1 MANFLDDLSTYN
13 AKAALA
19 ISQAV
24 SKGELERASMMSGL
38 KTTANDT
45 SLSESVRLD
54 ALTALINI
62 GNLLDVPL
70 PPYFPS
76 VTTYA
81 NTQSYQGIHNDLSGL
96 QGGTAGEYYHLTQAQ
111 VTKVNNA
118 AVLGDISWANL
129 QGSYT
134 SNAGI
139 TAALNAKQNALSGT
153 GFVKISG
160 TTISYD
166 NTSYLSTIS
175 GIAAGGELS
184 GTYPNPVLSNAAV
197 IGKLLTGWNGAVSPA
212 AISSSDTILTAL
224 QKLNANIND
233 VIANPSGVASVSLTT
248 NATTV
253 FTTTTSPQTGAAVL
267 DVSLNT
273 QNANRFLA
281 SSSTINGTVPT
292 FRTITSSDL
301 PNSGVTAGTY
311 GSNLL
316 IPIVT
321 VDGKGR
327 LTSVTTVAS
336 ASGGQVNSVTMTVP
350 AGAIFNAVNS
360 GTAINPIVGFTLQT
374 QTANTVFA
382 GPTTGSAATPGFRAL
397 VLADIGFNFPI
408 TQIDGLQDALDGY
421 LTDSLAVNTIFM
433 GNTASAAVNS
443 VVAGDLTA
451 SFAIVSG
458 TNEAQFTIAN
468 GAVTYPKIQDVQSQT
483 VLGRYAL
490 TNGQVQELYFNA
502 SDFAINSSTG
512 EIGLVSPNVP
522 ILTSKGDLLTHT
534 GVALARLPIG
544 ANATFLMAD
553 TAATTGNKW
562 VAMSGDAT
570 IAVSGAVTIANAA
583 VTLAKMANL
592 PANTVIGNNTGSSG
606 VPLALTQTQLTALIN
621 QFSSSLSGVVPASG
635 GGTANF
641 LRADGV
647 WTSPTGSGTVNS
659 GTQYQLAYY
668 ATSGTAV
675 SGLTAPTA
683 NRALVSDANG
693 LPIAST
699 TTTTQVQ
706 YLSGATGTTGTTTTN
721 LVFSTNP
728 VLYSPQFG
736 DSATNGHT
744 HYRKAGGSAPTGINN
759 YATLFFR
766 EQGGNK
772 RMAVIFDN
780 DTFQSELLFAA
791 TTSTK
796 TYTFPD
802 QSGTVALIDS
812 TQTLTIPAG
821 GGNSG
826 KLTLGGSTSGSVSLQ
841 APATVTGAGIY
852 TLPNAYPTGAN
863 QFLTAT
869 TGGVMSWVAVSGG
882 TGDVVGPGSATD
894 GNFAV
899 FSGTTGKL
907 LANPSVATLSTAG
920 QATFNSGVDVGV
932 SSSVTGTIVFR
943 NSSNAFTTTVQAS
956 TSAAANINYYWPTT
970 APTAGQILSSDA
982 SGNLSW
988 TVAGAGNM
996 ILASTQTNTGAK
1008 TFNSGTLILAG
1019 SSSGTTTLNAS
1030 ATASGTVTLPA
1041 LTGTVALLENA
1052 QTFSGA
1058 KTFSAQAVFSSSPAS
1073 ATSVSI
1079 SPTTGSTTNAQLTIG
1094 GSTINWMNFNNTSN
1108 IAVPSFTTRSAG
1120 TKITFYP
1127 NISASSIDAA
1137 IGTEGSGPILW
1148 LSAPNFIRFYPNN
1161 GGGVTSPIAA
1171 AQFEYSNTVR
1181 GLNLTADSTT
1191 NNSIPA
1197 LFFSGSPNAQY
1208 MQFGSVSANPAFTVG
1223 SVVRSL
1229 GTKIVLFANNTF
1241 ASLDYAIGVGSAQT
1255 WISSGGT
1262 INFYPNSTTAALAI
1276 SGTAL
1281 TIATGVNLVLST
1293 SGAGTR
1299 IGTGTSQLL
1308 SFWNKTPIVQ
1318 PTTGITGATRVG
1330 GAGTTVTTTDTYGG
1344 YTIAQIAAALINTGI
1359 LA

>member
-1 MANFLDDLSTYN
+1 MSVFFDTDAFKSEFL
-13 AKAALA
+13 
-19 ISQAV
+19 
-24 SKGELERASMMSGL
+24 
-38 KTTANDT
+38 
-45 SLSESVRLD
+45 
-54 ALTALINI
+54 
-62 GNLLDVPL
+62 
-70 PPYFPS
+70 
-76 VTTYA
+76 
-81 NTQSYQGIHNDLSGL
+81 
-96 QGGTAGEYYHLTQAQ
+96 
-111 VTKVNNA
+111 
-118 AVLGDISWANL
+118 
-129 QGSYT
+129 
-134 SNAGI
+134 
-139 TAALNAKQNALSGT
+139 
-153 GFVKISG
+153 
-160 TTISYD
+160 
-166 NTSYLSTIS
+166 
-175 GIAAGGELS
+175 
-184 GTYPNPVLSNAAV
+184 
-197 IGKLLTGWNGAVSPA
+197 
-212 AISSSDTILTAL
+212 
-224 QKLNANIND
+224 
-233 VIANPSGVASVSLTT
+233 
-248 NATTV
+248 
-253 FTTTTSPQTGAAVL
+253 
-267 DVSLNT
+267 
-273 QNANRFLA
+273 
-281 SSSTINGTVPT
+281 
-292 FRTITSSDL
+292 
-301 PNSGVTAGTY
+301 
-311 GSNLL
+311 
-316 IPIVT
+316 
-321 VDGKGR
+321 
-327 LTSVTTVAS
+327 
-336 ASGGQVNSVTMTVP
+336 
-350 AGAIFNAVNS
+350 
-360 GTAINPIVGFTLQT
+360 
-374 QTANTVFA
+374 
-382 GPTTGSAATPGFRAL
+382 
-397 VLADIGFNFPI
+397 
-408 TQIDGLQDALDGY
+408 
-421 LTDSLAVNTIFM
+421 
-433 GNTASAAVNS
+433 
-443 VVAGDLTA
+443 
-451 SFAIVSG
+451 
-458 TNEAQFTIAN
+458 
-468 GAVTYPKIQDVQSQT
+468 
-483 VLGRYAL
+483 
-490 TNGQVQELYFNA
+490 
-502 SDFAINSSTG
+502 
-512 EIGLVSPNVP
+512 
-522 ILTSKGDLLTHT
+522 
-534 GVALARLPIG
+534 
-544 ANATFLMAD
+544 
-553 TAATTGNKW
+553 
-562 VAMSGDAT
+562 
-570 IAVSGAVTIANAA
+570 
-583 VTLAKMANL
+583 
-592 PANTVIGNNTGSSG
+592 
-606 VPLALTQTQLTALIN
+606 
-621 QFSSSLSGVVPASG
+621 FS
-635 GGTANF
+635 
-641 LRADGV
+641 
-647 WTSPTGSGTVNS
+647 
-659 GTQYQLAYY
+659 
-668 ATSGTAV
+668 
-675 SGLTAPTA
+675 
-683 NRALVSDANG
+683 
-693 LPIAST
+693 
-699 TTTTQVQ
+699 
-706 YLSGATGTTGTTTTN
+706 
-721 LVFSTNP
+721 
-728 VLYSPQFG
+728 
-736 DSATNGHT
+736 
-744 HYRKAGGSAPTGINN
+744 
-759 YATLFFR
+759 
-766 EQGGNK
+766 
-772 RMAVIFDN
+772 
-780 DTFQSELLFAA
+780 A

-796 TYTFPD
+796 IYTFPD

-821 GGNSG
+821 GGNSAD
-826 KLTLGGSTSGSVSLQ
+826 LVLGVNGGGSVSLL

-869 TGGVMSWVAVSGG
+869 TGGVMSWVAVSG

-920 QATFNSGVDVGV
+920 RATFNSGVDVGV

-1241 ASLDYAIGVGSAQT
+1241 SSLDYAIGVGSAQT

>member
-166 NTSYLSTIS
+166 NTPYISTIS

-321 VDGKGR
+321 VDSKGR

-468 GAVTYPKIQDVQSQT
+468 GAVTYPKIQNVQSQT

-592 PANTVIGNNTGSSG
+592 PANTVIGNNTGSSAT
-606 VPLALTQTQLTALIN
+606 PIALTQTQLTALIN

-736 DSATNGHT
+736 DNATNGHT

-766 EQGGNK
+766 EQGGDK
-772 RMAVIFDN
+772 KMSVFFDT
-780 DTFQSELLFAA
+780 DAFKSEFLFSA

-796 TYTFPD
+796 IYTFPD

-821 GGNSG
+821 GGNSAD
-826 KLTLGGSTSGSVSLQ
+826 LVLGVNGGGSVSIL

-869 TGGVMSWVAVSGG
+869 TGGVMSWVAVSG

-920 QATFNSGVDVGV
+920 RATFNDGVDVGV

-988 TVAGAGNM
+988 TAAGAGNM
-996 ILASTQTNTGAK
+996 VLATAGQVVTGSKIFNT
-1008 TFNSGTLILAG
+1008 GTLILAG
-1019 SSSGTTTLNAS
+1019 SSSGQTILNAS
-1030 ATASGTVTLPA
+1030 PTASGTVTLPN

-1052 QTFSGA
+1052 QTFTGA
-1058 KTFSAQAVFSSSPAS
+1058 KTFGTATTTFNLAAS
-1073 ATSVSI
+1073 TGTAIAITG
-1079 SPTTGSTTNAQLTIG
+1079 TGSTSTAQMTFSGGTMNWINFGLTGAAAPTTTTARSVGTKIVI
-1094 GSTINWMNFNNTSN
+1094 SSNF
-1108 IAVPSFTTRSAG
+1108 SAG
-1120 TKITFYP
+1120 TTL
-1127 NISASSIDAA
+1127 DDA
-1137 IGTEGSGPILW
+1137 IGYEGTTGMW
-1148 LSAPNFIRFYPNN
+1148 LSSRFQVRFHPNSST
-1161 GGGVTSPIAA
+1161 TSAG
-1171 AQFEYSNTVR
+1171 QFEYSSSVR
-1181 GLNLTADSTT
+1181 GLNLTASGTDT
-1191 NNSIPA
+1191 IPQ
-1197 LFFSGSPNAQY
+1197 LLFSGSGIRWIN
-1208 MQFGSVSANPAFTVG
+1208 MGTGGITGFSAPSLTT
-1223 SVVRSL
+1223 RSD
-1229 GTKIVLFANNTF
+1229 GTKFVIWPNFSAGPPAT
-1241 ASLDYAIGVGSAQT
+1241 LDDAIGYASGAGT
-1255 WISSGGT
+1255 WFTSRFSFTFYTDSSLTPRLTINSSGLT
-1262 INFYPNSTTAALAI
+1262 LAAGA
-1276 SGTAL
+1276 
-1281 TIATGVNLVLST
+1281 NLVLST

-1318 PTTGITGATRVG
+1318 PTTGITGATFAQVN
-1330 GAGTTVTTTDTYGG
+1330 TTTLISTASTFGG
-1344 YTIAQIAAALINTGI
+1344 YTLDKVVAALINVGI